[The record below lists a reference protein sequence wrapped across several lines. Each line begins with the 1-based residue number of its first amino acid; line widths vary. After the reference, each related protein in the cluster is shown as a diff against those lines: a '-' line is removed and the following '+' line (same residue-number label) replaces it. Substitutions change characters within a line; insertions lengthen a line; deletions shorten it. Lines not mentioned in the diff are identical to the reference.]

1 MKLSTLTSHI
11 HTYKC
16 NLLLFYRTIVVSWFH
31 QQSAKGDKNM
41 KEFVVTAVFTVFFT
55 LVAVS
60 LPSLSQL

>member
-1 MKLSTLTSHI
+1 MKLSTHTSYI
-11 HTYKC
+11 YANKC
-16 NLLLFYRTIVVSWFH
+16 NLILFYRTIVVSWFH